1 MGNNKLSHTFLAEA
15 VIDFTDWITA
25 LAGASGFRIEPLGE
39 NLVATR
45 CNLPGERKQ
54 VVWIR
59 LLGTDTYR
67 NSVVVISSPAL
78 KIGSGHLLE
87 RKLANALL
95 RQNAGVFHG
104 GWAIETVEGDD
115 YLIMHDTQI
124 AETVDAEELAASILS
139 VATMADTMEKQ
150 FVEADRF

>member
-25 LAGASGFRIEPLGE
+25 LAGASGFRIQPLGE

-45 CNLPGERKQ
+45 CNLSGERKQ